1 VNLGKIGK
9 KLKREA
15 ANSPGK
21 AAVLGLVCLVA
32 IYFWAPL
39 LYRWTVKSGDATTA
53 SAPDVAAMPSS
64 AIAATTPGAIAP
76 GAPANS
82 PNAAESSQ
90 PSTDWQTTLQQ
101 IETDPDMKPA
111 VYERELEPF
120 AGPPAEG
127 KSQVADLDVSPA
139 PVAEKVTPG
148 SLGITLVGTLV
159 GPERRAA
166 RIGGKTLLVGQTIE
180 VVKGTERY
188 QFTLTDVQRDRV
200 VLMREGER
208 FELRVKPS
216 APAGRIEWTPHP

>member
-1 VNLGKIGK
+1 MNLQKLGK

-39 LYRWTVKSGDATTA
+39 LYRWTVKSGDTPSPSPDVSAAQPSMIAVAVPGTRETGATT
-53 SAPDVAAMPSS
+53 SGLPSLDTPQPAA
-64 AIAATTPGAIAP
+64 
-76 GAPANS
+76 
-82 PNAAESSQ
+82 
-90 PSTDWQTTLQQ
+90 DWQTTLQR
-101 IETDPDMKPA
+101 IETDPDMQPA
-111 VYERELEPF
+111 AFEREVEPF
-120 AGPPAEG
+120 AGPPAEA
-127 KSQVADLDVSPA
+127 KLQVADLDISPA
-139 PVAEKVTPG
+139 PVAEKVTPS
-148 SLGITLVGTLV
+148 SLGITLVGTLI

-166 RIGGKTLLVGQTIE
+166 RIGGKTVLVGQAIE

-208 FELRVKPS
+208 FELNVKP
-216 APAGRIEWTPHP
+216 ALPAGRIEWTPQP